1 MSDHHGAPRDVSLE
15 VVASSDMSE
24 WDRFVQMTPD
34 STFCHLSGWRDIM
47 TDVLGH
53 ECIYLVARSHTAGIR
68 GVLPLVRV
76 RSILGHF
83 LVSIPFLN
91 DGGPI
96 GDDQA
101 KRALVDFAVREA
113 QRSNAALLELRSRTK
128 SASSVVEHSFRKVG
142 VHLHLP
148 ASVEE
153 LWSQTFKAKVRNQIR
168 RPTKEGMTT
177 RVGHDQLNPF
187 YQVFARNMRD
197 LGTPVLPRSFFE
209 GLVHVFGERIAF
221 VTVNTATGLPVAAS
235 CCMTWRDEME
245 VTWASSL
252 REFNQLSPN
261 MLLYATMMELA
272 VTRGV
277 LVFNFGRSSP
287 GATTHRFKQQW
298 GGDDVQ
304 LPWAFWSKRADSGTP
319 SADSPAFKLAVAAW
333 RRLPVAIANRLGPTL
348 ARQLP

>member
-1 MSDHHGAPRDVSLE
+1 MSDQQGAPMDVPLE

-24 WDRFVQMTPD
+24 WDRFVQTTPD
-34 STFCHLSGWRDIM
+34 STFCHLGGWREIM
-47 TDVLGH
+47 TEVLGH
-53 ECIYLVARSHTAGIR
+53 ECMYLVARGHSAGIR

-83 LVSIPFLN
+83 LVSVPFLN

-96 GDDQA
+96 GDEQA
-101 KRALVDFAVREA
+101 KRALTDFAVREA
-113 QRSNAALLELRSRTK
+113 QRSSAALLELRSRTE
-128 SASSVVEHSFRKVG
+128 SASPVVEHSFRKIK
-142 VHLHLP
+142 VHLRLP
-148 ASVEE
+148 GSVEE
-153 LWSQTFKAKVRNQIR
+153 LWSQTFKAKIRSQIR
-168 RPTKEGMTT
+168 RPGKEGMIT
-177 RVGHDQLNPF
+177 RVGHDQLDPF
-187 YQVFARNMRD
+187 YRVFSRNMRD
-197 LGTPVLPRSFFE
+197 LGTPVLPRTFFE
-209 GLVHVFGERIAF
+209 RLVQVFGDRIMF

-272 VTRGV
+272 VTGGV
-277 LVFNFGRSSP
+277 RVFNFGRSSP

-304 LPWAFWSKRADSGTP
+304 LPWAFWSKRTDFGTP
-319 SADSPAFKLAVAAW
+319 SGDSPAFRLAVAAW